1 VAGNAVQ
8 SSEGPRRY
16 RDRSTST
23 TVDGTTSR
31 VELKQVMGLNSFK
44 MISPTVGSS
53 VPLLFDARS
62 GKVKFDVDDPR
73 IALDSSDFLREDHK
87 EDRDAYKSALKGA
100 LLATSDHEGDQLDP
114 RVRRARVALREAR
127 RRGDAAE
134 VERLTTELQ
143 ELERG
148 RGQESAQPHSSA
160 GAESLEQPRQPHG
173 SPGVESPEQRL
184 ATLQRLRDDGVIT
197 AEEYTAQRQRILA
210 SL

>member
-1 VAGNAVQ
+1 MTSTVTPPRSMIPTARSARPRVLETSGERFSVQLMNSALRSEKSHFDSSASFSCCSVIVAMGELLSFRSVGVGRDLDHRRPEARRRPILPHRAATREPAVAGNAVQ

-53 VPLLFDARS
+53 VPLLFDERS

-100 LLATSDHEGDQLDP
+100 LL
-114 RVRRARVALREAR
+114 
-127 RRGDAAE
+127 
-134 VERLTTELQ
+134 
-143 ELERG
+143 
-148 RGQESAQPHSSA
+148 
-160 GAESLEQPRQPHG
+160 
-173 SPGVESPEQRL
+173 
-184 ATLQRLRDDGVIT
+184 
-197 AEEYTAQRQRILA
+197 
-210 SL
+210 